1 MHSLEIGPDWAQ
13 AIAEIRDAHTQDTN
27 LIRFDNVCYR
37 VCEHDP
43 GTFGVMLEAPSS
55 KVRLPLSISAQDLYV
70 THVGGTPFGRYPSTI
85 DTLKTQSPGIVGA
98 LHDVANGNVSGE
110 HAFLL
115 RGLLVFCVAES
126 IRSDHI
132 AHAVGDI
139 MKTGLR
145 KVQGTPEALEVAKY
159 VDLAHTWGNSS
170 DAIVSALSREGQEA
184 VTKPISQLTAAQRW
198 HTERVDLT
206 KIPPQFQDFAKQ
218 VKVLKRP
225 R

>member
-1 MHSLEIGPDWAQ
+1 MHSLEIGPDWTK

-27 LIRFDNVCYR
+27 LIRFDNACYR

-43 GTFGVMLEAPSS
+43 GTFTVMLEAPSS
-55 KVRLPLSISAQDLYV
+55 KVPLALTIRAEDLYV
-70 THVGGTPFGRYPSTI
+70 THVGGMPFERYPSTLN
-85 DTLKTQSPGIVGA
+85 TLKTESPGIVGA
-98 LHDVANGNVSGE
+98 IHDVAKGNVSGPP
-110 HAFLL
+110 AFLL
-115 RGLLVFCVAES
+115 KGLLVFCVAES
-126 IRSDHI
+126 IRSDRI
-132 AHAVGDI
+132 AQAVGDI
-139 MKTGLR
+139 IKTGSGKLLGAP
-145 KVQGTPEALEVAKY
+145 KLLEVAKY

-170 DAIVSALSREGQEA
+170 DAIVSALSREGREA
-184 VTKPISQLTAAQRW
+184 LTKPISQLTAAQRW